1 MINGFMCANLDKSL
15 PTSFFYFSTQM
26 KQISFN
32 KPVSTDREK
41 AYLQQVL
48 NGGHWSGNGTFTKQ
62 VQAHLSASLKGAKVL
77 LTHSCTGALEMAALL
92 LKIQP
97 GDEVIMPSY
106 TFVSTANAFV
116 LRGAIPVWAD
126 SCHDRPHVDPV
137 DVEAKITPKTKAIVV
152 VHYAGAA
159 CDMEAISAIAVKH
172 GIPLVEDAAQAINT
186 QLQGSPLGS
195 WGTLSAFSFHETKNI
210 QSGEGGAL
218 VINDEA
224 LAQQA
229 EIIWEKGTNR
239 AAFSRGEVA
248 TYNWVG
254 IGSSYL
260 PAEFTAA
267 ILLAQ
272 LESAKEIQ
280 HRRMNIWKQYY
291 SQLSNSIVADRC
303 MLPNKDWPHNAHIF
317 YLVLPAQSAR
327 DAFIH
332 WMNRHGIQA
341 IFHYLPLH
349 RSPYATTN
357 FSALQHLPHAEKY
370 GQGLVRLPL
379 HLGLSDEAIAF
390 ICTTA
395 IAFFNPQ
402 SVSH

>member
-1 MINGFMCANLDKSL
+1 MINGVMCANLDKSL
-15 PTSFFYFSTQM
+15 PKSFFYFSRRM
-26 KQISFN
+26 NQISFN
-32 KPVSTDREK
+32 KPVSTNQEK

-48 NGGHWSGNGTFTKQ
+48 DGGHWSGNGIFTKQ
-62 VQAHLSASLKGAKVL
+62 VQAHLSASMRGAKVL

-92 LKIQP
+92 LNIQP
-97 GDEVIMPSY
+97 GDEVIMPAY

-126 SCHDRPHVDPV
+126 SCHDRPHMDP
-137 DVEAKITPKTKAIVV
+137 AAIATKITPKTKAIVV

-159 CDMEAISAIAVKH
+159 CDMEAISAIADEQ

-186 QLQGSPLGS
+186 SFKGRSLGS
-195 WGTLSAFSFHETKNI
+195 FGALSAFSFHETKNI

-218 VINDEA
+218 VINDPA

-239 AAFSRGEVA
+239 AAFSRGEVDK
-248 TYNWVG
+248 YNWVG
-254 IGSSYL
+254 VGSSYL

-272 LESAKEIQ
+272 LESAVDIQ
-280 HRRMNIWKQYY
+280 QRRMNIWQQYFE
-291 SQLSNSIVADRC
+291 QLSNSEAARHC
-303 MLPNKDWPHNAHIF
+303 TLPNKDWPHNAHIF
-317 YLVLPAQSAR
+317 YLVLPDQSTR

-332 WMNRHGIQA
+332 WMNSQGIQA

-349 RSPYATTN
+349 RSPYARN
-357 FSALQHLPHAEKY
+357 HFGAVQHLPNAEKY

-379 HLGLSDEAIAF
+379 HLGLSDEDIAF
-390 ICTTA
+390 ICATA
-395 IAFFNPQ
+395 IAFFTAYPAT
-402 SVSH
+402 S